1 MPMPVDMRY
10 KLGVFDGL
18 GGGCV
23 HMLYYSEYSYDYYYY
38 SCRSNCPS
46 NLLASRV
53 PFSLAFTFYH
63 SLFCTSIEHM
73 PKKKSSNHWFCTGV
87 AYITTHLLYLYPYFI
102 PFLFDILCFD
112 IFGQKKMVF
121 STNLLDISSSN
132 SLSRQ
137 TNEHCLEERVVSHL
151 HHGFYIVGVGGW

>member
-1 MPMPVDMRY
+1 
-10 KLGVFDGL
+10 
-18 GGGCV
+18 
-23 HMLYYSEYSYDYYYY
+23 MLYYSEYSYDFYYYY

-53 PFSLAFTFYH
+53 SFSLAFAFYH
-63 SLFCTSIEHM
+63 SFFCTSIEHM

-87 AYITTHLLYLYPYFI
+87 AVAYITTHLLYLYRYFI
-102 PFLFDILCFD
+102 PCLFYILCFD
-112 IFGQKKMVF
+112 VFWTKKKMVF

-137 TNEHCLEERVVSHL
+137 TNEHCLEERVV
-151 HHGFYIVGVGGW
+151 